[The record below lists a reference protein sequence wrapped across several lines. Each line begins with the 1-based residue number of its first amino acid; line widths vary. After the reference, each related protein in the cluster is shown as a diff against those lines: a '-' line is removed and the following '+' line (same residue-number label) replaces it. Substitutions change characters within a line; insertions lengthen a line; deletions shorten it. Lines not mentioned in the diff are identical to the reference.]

1 MPALIP
7 SELSENFFLLTRI
20 LWYDINIRMLNCK
33 LILENAMRED
43 YGRFIRVAD
52 LDNIAVEHLVS
63 AGIDVSLF
71 ADRYILPGLTDV
83 HVHLREPGFLYKETM
98 ASGTMSAAAGGFTDI
113 FSMPNLD
120 PCPDSMEN
128 LKVQLDII
136 ARDAKVN
143 VFPYGAITKGE
154 LGNEPADMEEMAA
167 HVIGFT
173 DDGKG
178 VASESMMR
186 DAMRRAKKLG
196 KLIVAHCEDESF
208 PKESSESEWKQ
219 LERDIELVRETGCGY
234 HVCHVSTKESVEL
247 VRKAKAEGL
256 DITCETAPHYLT
268 ISRDEIEDSG
278 RFKMNPPIKG
288 AEDRAALIEAIKDG
302 TIDMIATDHAPHSL
316 EEKSR
321 GFAGSAFGIVG
332 METAFPVMYTELVEK
347 GVITLSE
354 LVDLMYTAP
363 RKRFGMDTCGIEEEL
378 RRQKPTF
385 AIWDLDE
392 SYTVDPEKFMTMGR
406 SCPFDGWHV
415 KGRCL
420 LTVVD
425 GRTVWRHE

>member
-1 MPALIP
+1 M
-7 SELSENFFLLTRI
+7 SENFFLLTRV

-154 LGNEPADMEEMAA
+154 LGNEPADMEAMAE

-173 DDGKG
+173 DDGRG

-186 DAMRRAKKLG
+186 DAMKRAKKLG

-234 HVCHVSTKESVEL
+234 HVCHVSTKESIEL

-278 RFKMNPPIKG
+278 PVQDEPADKG
-288 AEDRAALIEAIKDG
+288 
-302 TIDMIATDHAPHSL
+302 H
-316 EEKSR
+316 
-321 GFAGSAFGIVG
+321 
-332 METAFPVMYTELVEK
+332 
-347 GVITLSE
+347 
-354 LVDLMYTAP
+354 
-363 RKRFGMDTCGIEEEL
+363 
-378 RRQKPTF
+378 RRQSCT
-385 AIWDLDE
+385 
-392 SYTVDPEKFMTMGR
+392 GR
-406 SCPFDGWHV
+406 SD
-415 KGRCL
+415 KGRHDRYDSDRPC
-420 LTVVD
+420 TAQP
-425 GRTVWRHE
+425 

>member
-1 MPALIP
+1 
-7 SELSENFFLLTRI
+7 
-20 LWYDINIRMLNCK
+20 
-33 LILENAMRED
+33 MRED
-43 YGRFIRVAD
+43 YGRFVRVAD

-120 PCPDSMEN
+120 PCPDSLEN
-128 LKVQLDII
+128 LRVQLDII

-154 LGNEPADMEEMAA
+154 LGNELADMEAMAE

-186 DAMRRAKKLG
+186 DAMKRAKKLG

-208 PKESSESEWKQ
+208 LKESSESEWKQ

-288 AEDRAALIEAIKDG
+288 AEDKAALIEAIQDG

-347 GVITLSE
+347 GVITLDR
-354 LVDLMYTAP
+354 LIDLMHTEP
-363 RKRFGMDTCGIEEEL
+363 RKRFGMSTCRIEEEL
-378 RRQKPTF
+378 HREKPTF

-392 SYTVDPEKFMTMGR
+392 NYKVDPEKFMTMGR
-406 SCPFDGWHV
+406 SCPFDGWEV

-420 LTVVD
+420 VTVVN
-425 GRTVWRHE
+425 GNTVWQNK